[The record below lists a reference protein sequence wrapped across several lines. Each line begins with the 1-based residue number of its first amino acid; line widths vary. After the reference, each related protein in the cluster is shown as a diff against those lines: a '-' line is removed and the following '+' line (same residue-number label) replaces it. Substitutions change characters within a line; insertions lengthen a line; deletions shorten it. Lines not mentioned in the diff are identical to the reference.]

1 MLSIHFES
9 KQLIS
14 DLWRMAEMTPLAAAQ
29 AEVDQ
34 VTDIMK
40 DNVGKVRKTF
50 IAADE
55 LCKYQ
60 RRVYDGGFIMCKSHY
75 RNKMQT

>member
-1 MLSIHFES
+1 
-9 KQLIS
+9 
-14 DLWRMAEMTPLAAAQ
+14 MTPLAAAQ

-50 IAADE
+50 IAADW

-75 RNKMQT
+75 

>member
-1 MLSIHFES
+1 
-9 KQLIS
+9 
-14 DLWRMAEMTPLAAAQ
+14 MAEMTPLAAAQ

-40 DNVGKVRKTF
+40 DNVGKVTF

-75 RNKMQT
+75 RNKIQT

>member
-1 MLSIHFES
+1 
-9 KQLIS
+9 
-14 DLWRMAEMTPLAAAQ
+14 MTPLAAAQ

-50 IAADE
+50 IAADW
-55 LCKYQ
+55 LNTNA
-60 RRVYDGGFIMCKSHY
+60 GSMMGFHYVRKSL
-75 RNKMQT
+75 